1 MGKGSRSSSSMFSQ
15 NNGGIAGSGVFG
27 FFGSTVNCKSDDN
40 SYYCNFLKF
49 FNVIIM
55 SIVLIFIMIFILSFI
70 YPFFNHKG
78 RKRK

>member
-1 MGKGSRSSSSMFSQ
+1 MAKGSRSSSFSQ

-40 SYYCNFLKF
+40 SYYCNFLKI

-55 SIVLIFIMIFILSFI
+55 SIVLIFIIITIISFL
-70 YPFFNHKG
+70 YPFFTKKG
-78 RKRK
+78 RRRR